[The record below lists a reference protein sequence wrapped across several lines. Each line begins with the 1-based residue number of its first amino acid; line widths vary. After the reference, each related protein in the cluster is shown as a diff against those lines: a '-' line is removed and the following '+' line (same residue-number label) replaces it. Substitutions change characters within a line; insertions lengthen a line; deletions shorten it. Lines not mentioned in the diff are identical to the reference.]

1 MKLRVTVDG
10 EGSLVDLQPSE
21 ELVAYALQG
30 FVTAEGKASVAE
42 ITPGLFSV
50 LLGKRSYTI
59 CLARTGEGWEVW
71 AAGRRFSV
79 SVADLRD
86 SSAKRKKSTVNGP
99 TEIQAQMPGKVVKL
113 LVEPGA
119 FVETGQGL
127 IVVEAMKMQN
137 EMKSPRDGR
146 VSKIYAV
153 EGRTV
158 VPAEKLMVV
167 E

>member
-1 MKLRVTVDG
+1 MKLRVTIDG
-10 EGSLVDLQPSE
+10 EDCLLDLQATE
-21 ELVAYALQG
+21 GFTAYALQG
-30 FVTAEGKASVAE
+30 LVTAEGKASVAE
-42 ITPGLFSV
+42 ITPGVFSV
-50 LLGKRSYTI
+50 LLGKRSYTVH
-59 CLARTGEGWEVW
+59 LARTSEGLEVW
-71 AAGRRFSV
+71 AAGRRRSV
-79 SVADLRD
+79 SIADVRD
-86 SSAKRKKSTVNGP
+86 SSAKRKKSTVTGP
-99 TEIQAQMPGKVVKL
+99 TEIQAQMPGKVLKL

-119 FVETGQGL
+119 IVETGQGL

-158 VPAEKLMVV
+158 VAAEKLMVV